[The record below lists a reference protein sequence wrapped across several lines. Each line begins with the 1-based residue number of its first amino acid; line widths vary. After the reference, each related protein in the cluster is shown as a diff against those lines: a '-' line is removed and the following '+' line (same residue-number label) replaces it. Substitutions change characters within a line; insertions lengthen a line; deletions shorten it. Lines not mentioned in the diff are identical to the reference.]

1 MANLNH
7 ISVYIKFRKEKKM
20 VLQISPLYCMV
31 FEKLPTSLSL
41 IHGRKKQD
49 PSPGTLYNETIE
61 LSIIALPLE
70 GKFGTA
76 VDC

>member
-1 MANLNH
+1 M
-7 ISVYIKFRKEKKM
+7 K
-20 VLQISPLYCMV
+20 
-31 FEKLPTSLSL
+31 
-41 IHGRKKQD
+41 KKQD
-49 PSPGTLYNETIE
+49 PSPGTLYSETIE

>member
-1 MANLNH
+1 
-7 ISVYIKFRKEKKM
+7 M

-41 IHGRKKQD
+41 MHEKKKQE

-61 LSIIALPLE
+61 FA
-70 GKFGTA
+70 
-76 VDC
+76 